1 MANATSETTQR
12 PNERINVGVRL
23 KEAREYLGL
32 SQQEVAT
39 ALNLPRTAVSMMESG
54 QRGVDSLE
62 LKALSKLYQRPMAFF
77 TGEEEEVLGADVGAD
92 VALLAKQ
99 VAKLS
104 DQDRSELL
112 RFSEFLMQRSQ
123 VRSRDGNDPT

>member
-1 MANATSETTQR
+1 MANSKADATPR
-12 PNERINVGVRL
+12 PNERVDVGTRL
-23 KEAREYLGL
+23 KEARENLGL
-32 SQQEVAT
+32 SQQDVAAT
-39 ALNLPRTAVSMMESG
+39 LNLPRTAVSMMESG

-62 LKALSKLYQRPMAFF
+62 LKALAKLYQRPMAFF
-77 TGEEEEVLGADVGAD
+77 TGGEETLGTAVNAD

-104 DQDRSELL
+104 DQDRNELL

-123 VRSRDGNDPT
+123 GRPRDGNDPA

>member
-1 MANATSETTQR
+1 MTNPASESRSQL
-12 PNERINVGVRL
+12 NERVDIGARL
-23 KEAREYLGL
+23 REAREYLGL

-39 ALNLPRTAVSMMESG
+39 ALTLPRTAVSMMESG

-62 LKALSKLYQRPMAFF
+62 LKALAKLYQRPIAFF
-77 TGEEEEVLGADVGAD
+77 TGEDEVLGSPMGAD

-104 DQDRSELL
+104 DQDRGELL
-112 RFSEFLMQRSQ
+112 RFSEFLMQRSH
-123 VRSRDGNDPT
+123 RGSRDDDAA

>member
-1 MANATSETTQR
+1 MVNSAPDTPAQA
-12 PNERINVGVRL
+12 NERADIAARL

-32 SQQEVAT
+32 SQQEVAA
-39 ALNLPRTAVSMMESG
+39 ALTLPRTAVSMMESG

-62 LKALSKLYQRPMAFF
+62 LKALAKLYQRPMSFF
-77 TGEEEEVLGADVGAD
+77 TGEEETALGSD

-104 DQDRSELL
+104 EQDRNELL

-123 VRSRDGNDPT
+123 ERSRDDNAT

>member
-1 MANATSETTQR
+1 MANTTGSSH
-12 PNERINVGVRL
+12 PNERESIGARL

-39 ALNLPRTAVSMMESG
+39 ALNLPRTAVSNMESG
-54 QRGVDSLE
+54 QRGVESLE
-62 LKALSKLYQRPMAFF
+62 LKALAKLYQRPVAYF
-77 TGEEEEVLGADVGAD
+77 TGEEEEFGAAVGAD
-92 VALLAKQ
+92 VAMLAKQ

-104 DQDRSELL
+104 DQDRGELM

-123 VRSRDGNDPT
+123 ARPRNDDPT

>member
-1 MANATSETTQR
+1 MVNPVIDSR
-12 PNERINVGVRL
+12 PHPNERADIGARL

-62 LKALSKLYQRPMAFF
+62 LKALAKLYQRPIAFF
-77 TGEEEEVLGADVGAD
+77 TGEEEVLGSEVGAD

-112 RFSEFLMQRSQ
+112 RFSEFLMQRSES
-123 VRSRDGNDPT
+123 RSRDDDAP